1 MIVNVNIHHPV
12 ARRVDTITSG
22 KPGDF
27 YVTLGD
33 SDSVALFFTIAEWE
47 KFVADVNEKRGQL

>member
-1 MIVNVNIHHPV
+1 MIVNVNVHHPV
-12 ARRVDTITSG
+12 VRRVDTTTSG

-33 SDSVALFFTIAEWE
+33 SGSVALFFTPTEWE
-47 KFVADVNEKRGQL
+47 KFVSDVNEKRGQL